1 MLNFKYERVN
11 DAMRSWTMI
20 FSSTN
25 THTMHHTHDTLRSMH
40 PPMHHTHGPC
50 DVWIVRVSGQQTGT
64 VPPVPEPVPVP
75 VPVPVVV
82 VAAAG
87 RQTVRQW

>member
-64 VPPVPEPVPVP
+64 TGTGTGTGTG
-75 VPVPVVV
+75 
-82 VAAAG
+82 AG
-87 RQTVRQW
+87 PSSGSSSRRPTDLRQ